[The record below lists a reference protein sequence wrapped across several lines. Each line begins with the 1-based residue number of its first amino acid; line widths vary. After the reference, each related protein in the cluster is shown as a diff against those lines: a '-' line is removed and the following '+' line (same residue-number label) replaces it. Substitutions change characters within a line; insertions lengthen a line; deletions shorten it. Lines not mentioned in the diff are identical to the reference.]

1 MKTNLIKILAL
12 GAVVVSLG
20 ACQKKKAKVVEI
32 NELLEINA
40 DSKKWELEGQLVKV
54 EHLVLQGFYGNTY
67 IGGGAIGDYVTDLRG
82 VEIQVKKA
90 PKFERNFGYGADIT
104 AEGRVVDVNGRLT
117 LQEAKITVNSERP
130 EDGKY
135 KEGEGGLPIYSCPPS
150 ATSRSTLDNYLSG
163 RIYSGILVEGVYQLA
178 SVPAA
183 IDASSPA
190 SSFSVVF
197 PGEDLDLTDAENLA
211 PIVVNVPA
219 GSELTPGA
227 ITAFN
232 TYFAE
237 KKAGDFSTICTTF
250 QYDLEKN
257 GGMGMVLESFW
268 SQKGL
273 EEVAKK
279 DQPVIFSSWEE
290 VMDNQGGYYDGGFVD
305 LTKASEEEAAL
316 ENPFSYLVD
325 ESYLDDPKSMWQ
337 EAYVS
342 QIIKIS
348 DGDLKKCASSV
359 VTVNI
364 KPSKME
370 AYLDAVE
377 AKLKAASYALD
388 ESMAENG
395 VYLFTFSDAEVVKK
409 EVVVMLNNESQV
421 EYQYIAPRAAL
432 DYATFAE
439 FKEGFEGLASAKMSA
454 LTETSYTHT
463 SALVDF
469 SEGKK
474 PSNINLSW
482 MYEALF
488 DGLKAYGMALPY
500 YSVTYDFADK
510 AAAAAALTDY
520 EAKLAAAGF
529 VERKLALSKLG
540 SFPDMTGFFNS
551 TSKEFIFIDQDYD
564 STAHDYTN
572 QLYANL
578 FVANDAAIA
587 ALVEVLPASDAEL
600 LSRVT
605 SFYSYL
611 ATTYAA
617 AGFGTTTGLPAS
629 FNIGATL
636 HSNHWDVALTS
647 ESLSEYAISQITI
660 EIKYDGE
667 VTNDALATYISGLSG
682 FAPKYHMAF
691 ETNGYWNATTGEFLV
706 FDNYDNVLEI
716 TILIHGAACPFL
728 SYIVDP
734 A

>member
-67 IGGGAIGDYVTDLRG
+67 IGGAAVGDYVSDLRG

-90 PKFERNFGYGADIT
+90 PQFERNFGYGADIT

-130 EDGKY
+130 ESGKY
-135 KEGEGGLPIYSCPPS
+135 EEGAGLPIYSCPPA
-150 ATSRSTLDNYLSG
+150 ATSRSTLDSTLSG

-219 GSELTPGA
+219 GSELTEGA

-232 TYFAE
+232 TFFAD

-273 EEVAKK
+273 EVVAKK
-279 DQPVIFSSWEE
+279 DQPVIFSSWQE

-305 LTKASEEEAAL
+305 LTKASDEEAAL

-325 ESYLDDPKSMWQ
+325 ESYLDNPKSMWQ

-348 DGDLKKCASSV
+348 DADLKKCASSV
-359 VTVNI
+359 VTVNV
-364 KPSKME
+364 KSSKME

-377 AKLKAASYALD
+377 AKLKAASYVLD

-395 VYLFTFSDAEVVKK
+395 VYLFTYTESEAVKK
-409 EVVVMLNNESQV
+409 EVVLMINNESQV

-439 FKEGFEGLASAKMSA
+439 FKAGFEGLASVKMSA

-488 DGLKAYGMALPY
+488 DGLKEYGMALPY

-520 EAKLAAAGF
+520 QAKLVAAGF
-529 VERKLALSKLG
+529 VERKLTLSKLG
-540 SFPDMTGFFNS
+540 SYPDMTGYFNA

-564 STAHDYTN
+564 STASDYTN

-578 FVANDAAIA
+578 FVANDAAIT
-587 ALVEVLPASDAEL
+587 ALVEALPASDAEL
-600 LSRVT
+600 IAKINST
-605 SFYSYL
+605 YSGL
-611 ATTYAA
+611 ATKYST

-629 FNIGATL
+629 FNIGSTL
-636 HSNHWDVALTS
+636 HSNHWDVLFTS
-647 ESLSEYAISQITI
+647 ESLASYAISQVTI

-667 VTNDALATYISGLSG
+667 VTNEALATYISGLSG
-682 FAPKYHMAF
+682 FALKYHGAF
-691 ETNGYWNATTGEFLV
+691 EENGYWNATTGEFLI
-706 FDNYDNVLEI
+706 FNNHDNVLEI
-716 TILIHGAACPFL
+716 TILIHGTACPFL
-728 SYIVDP
+728 SAIVDP
-734 A
+734 S